1 MTTTTTEP
9 ISKYDYVGFHVS
21 VFSNRLEL
29 QLPGGLF
36 GKKEMIPFRNIA
48 SIEKPPLLNC
58 IDIKTNDGKKHRI
71 SLKPTETNLLKEQI
85 ESLL

>member
-1 MTTTTTEP
+1 MTTEP
-9 ISKYDYVGFHVS
+9 ISQYDYLGWHIS
-21 VFSNRLEL
+21 VYSNRLEIK
-29 QLPGGLF
+29 LPGGPF
-36 GKKEMIPFRNIA
+36 GKKEMIAFRNIA

-71 SLKPTETNLLKEQI
+71 SLKPTDTNLLKEQI

>member
-1 MTTTTTEP
+1 MSTEP
-9 ISKYDYVGFHVS
+9 ISQYKYLGTHVI
-21 VFSNRLEL
+21 VYNNRLEL
-29 QLPGGLF
+29 KLPGGIF
-36 GKKEMIPFRNIA
+36 GKKELIIFRNIA

-71 SLKPTETNLLKEQI
+71 SLKPTDTKLLKEQI

>member
-1 MTTTTTEP
+1 MSTEP
-9 ISKYDYVGFHVS
+9 ISNYSYLGTHVT
-21 VFSNRLEL
+21 VYSNRLEL
-29 QLPGGLF
+29 KLPGGIF
-36 GKKEMIPFRNIA
+36 GKKEMIIFRNIA

-71 SLKPTETNLLKEQI
+71 SLSPTETNLLKSQI